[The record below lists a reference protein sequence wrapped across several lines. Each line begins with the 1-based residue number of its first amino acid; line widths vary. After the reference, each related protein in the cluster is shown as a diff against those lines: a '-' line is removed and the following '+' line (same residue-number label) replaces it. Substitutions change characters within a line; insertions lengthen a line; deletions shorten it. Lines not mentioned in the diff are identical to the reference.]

1 MITSIMEYLERA
13 VRQYGSAYAYEDAEE
28 AITFEETG
36 RRAEILGTALTNAG
50 VKSGTVAV
58 YMRKSAAMVSSF
70 FGAVACGCSY
80 SPMDT
85 AMPKERLKL
94 ILDTLKPAAILTTG
108 EFCDAI
114 RDMGY
119 QGIVILYEEALEQK
133 ADTGL
138 LAERRRKVIDTD
150 PLYIIFTSGSTGVPK
165 GVVLPHRAVIDYV
178 EWVTERFALGTQDV
192 LGNQA
197 ELFFD
202 LSVQDVF
209 APIACGCKTVFLP
222 HGLFASPSALME
234 ALKERQITVIVWAP
248 SALCMIAN
256 LNGMEAVKPEGLR
269 LVMFC
274 GEVMPCRQLNY
285 WIGQLPKVQFVNL
298 YGPTETAEVCTYY
311 VIDRKF
317 EDSEMLPI
325 GIPCENT
332 DILVLNEEN
341 RPVQGTEVGELCV
354 RGTSLALGYY
364 RNPEKTAEAFVPN
377 PCNSCYPELIYRT
390 GDLVYYGEDHNLM
403 YVSRKDFQIKHLG
416 YRIELGEIETVAGLL
431 EGVQDC
437 ACVYDER
444 KKRIVLFYTGET
456 WENAAFKERL
466 SGRLPHYMIPNRI
479 FHLDAMPY
487 NRNGKTDRKV
497 LKEMAAAGK
506 AKEKMPEANDA

>member
-1 MITSIMEYLERA
+1 MITNIMEYLVRA
-13 VRQYGSAYAYEDAEE
+13 GRQFGGRCAYEDDTE
-28 AITFEETG
+28 AVTFSEMEQ
-36 RRAEILGTALTNAG
+36 RAQILGTALVKAG
-50 VKSGTVAV
+50 VESGTVAV
-58 YMRKSAAMVSSF
+58 YMKKSVAMVSSF

-85 AMPKERLKL
+85 GMPGERLKL
-94 ILDTLKPAAILTTG
+94 ILDTLEPAAVLTTG
-108 EFCDAI
+108 EFAEKI

-119 QGIVILYEEALEQK
+119 EGPVILYEESLGTAAEP
-133 ADTGL
+133 GL

-178 EWVTERFALGTQDV
+178 EWVTERFRFRPEDV

-209 APIACGCKTVFLP
+209 APIACGCRTVFLP
-222 HGLFASPSALME
+222 HELFSSPAALME
-234 ALKERQITVIVWAP
+234 ALRERQITVIVWAP

-256 LNGMEAVKPEGLR
+256 LNGMEAVLPDCLR

-274 GEVMPCRQLNY
+274 GEVMPCKQLNY
-285 WIGQLPKVQFVNL
+285 WIARLPHVKFVNL

-311 VIDRKF
+311 VIDKKF
-317 EDSEMLPI
+317 EDGDVLPI

-332 DILVLNEEN
+332 DILVLNEGN
-341 RPVQGTEVGELCV
+341 KPVQGSEVGELCV

-364 RNPEKTAEAFVPN
+364 RNPEKTGEAFVRN
-377 PCNSCYPELIYRT
+377 PCNPYYPELIYRT
-390 GDLVYYGEDHNLM
+390 GDLVYYGENHNLM

-416 YRIELGEIETVAGLL
+416 YRIELGEIETVAG
-431 EGVQDC
+431 VQTGIRDC
-437 ACVYDER
+437 ACVYDDK
-444 KKRIVLFYTGET
+444 KKRIVLFYTGEA
-456 WENAAFKERL
+456 WDNAVLKEAL

-479 FHLDAMPY
+479 FHLDIMPY
-487 NRNGKTDRKV
+487 NRNGKIDRKA
-497 LKEMAAAGK
+497 LKETAMAGAAK
-506 AKEKMPEANDA
+506 RK